1 VLRKLAEAYYKKGND
16 EEGKKLYSEAE
27 AIRKELQGIKYISL
41 PDTEEV
47 YDQLVSY
54 YFYYYR

>member
-1 VLRKLAEAYYKKGND
+1 VLRRLAEAYYKKGND
-16 EEGKKLYSEAE
+16 EEGKKLYLEAE
-27 AIRKELQGIKYISL
+27 AIRKELQGIQYISL